1 MDPRMRGTKNMNPRN
16 IFPKPPFP
24 KQSQEPP
31 GIESKM
37 QPEPDFGLNSYEGH
51 NKLKDKVALIT
62 GGDSGIGRS
71 IAYIFAKEGSNVLF
85 SYLSE
90 DSDAEETVQAVN
102 QTGSKA
108 FAVRGDVSEESH
120 CRGLVDKVFQEFGR
134 LDILV
139 NNCAFQKPRDN
150 IIEIPSEEFDYT
162 FKTNVYS
169 MFYLCKAALPQ
180 MKPGSSIINTVSIQ
194 AYEPSAGL
202 LAYAATKGAM
212 VTFTKS
218 LAKEAISKGIR
229 VNAVA
234 PGPVWTPLIPS
245 TSNVQ
250 SIPNFGKHSLF
261 GRPAQPI
268 EIAKVFVF
276 LASDDASFVTAEVWG
291 ITGGTKS
298 IA

>member
-1 MDPRMRGTKNMNPRN
+1 MDQNKDPRN

-31 GIESKM
+31 GLESKM
-37 QPEPDFGLNSYEGH
+37 QPRPDFGLDSYQGH
-51 NKLKDKVALIT
+51 NKLSGRVALIT
-62 GGDSGIGRS
+62 GGDSGIGR
-71 IAYIFAKEGSNVLF
+71 AAALCFAREGASVLI

-90 DSDAEETVQAVN
+90 DSDAQETVEAIEKV
-102 QTGSKA
+102 GVKA
-108 FAVRGDVSEESH
+108 ITVRGDVASENH
-120 CRGLVDKVFQEFGR
+120 CIDLVNKTVKEFGR

-139 NNCAFQKPRDN
+139 NNCAFQKPRDS
-150 IIEIPSEEFDYT
+150 ITEVPSSEFDYT

-169 MFYLCKAALPQ
+169 MFYLCKAAWLQ
-180 MKPGSSIINTVSIQ
+180 MKPGSVIINTTSIQ

-202 LAYAATKGAM
+202 LAYATTKGAV

-218 LAKEAISKGIR
+218 LAKEAINKGIR

-234 PGPVWTPLIPS
+234 PGPVWTPFIPS
-245 TSNVQ
+245 SSDAE
-250 SIPNFGKHSLF
+250 SIPYFGQHSLF

-268 EIAKVFVF
+268 EIATVFVF
-276 LASDDASFVTAEVWG
+276 LASDDASFVTGEVWG
-291 ITGGTKS
+291 ITGGAKS